1 MRPLANTFST
11 IYGQIS
17 TPDWNDDLIVKSL
30 RLYGEWAFTEQRLIA
45 SLIRQGDSLWDVGA
59 FLGTF
64 GIGAAQESLEKP
76 SRIVAIEPSSELY
89 PHVLENLRHNA
100 PCTFEIAPFAVA
112 SETGWLS
119 PRSGT
124 GSGNAGAVSYET
136 ALDGQESI
144 ADRVEGRT
152 LKDLRA
158 SFGNYDV
165 LKLDVEGMENAAV
178 RGDIE
183 YIKQNQPVIWAE
195 CNENSSSLLLLE
207 ALCWLGYDPLYVA
220 FPAFRSTNFNGS
232 SEVIYPMAYEAV
244 LLAAPAD
251 RLRKFNREVEG
262 EDVIVRD
269 VRTSFDLRKALWST
283 PRWSMLEWTK
293 LSRPELIALLGRHVR
308 GESLEGFMV

>member
-1 MRPLANTFST
+1 VTNTFST
-11 IYGQIS
+11 IYGKVS

-30 RLYGEWAFTEQRLIA
+30 RLYGEWAFIEQRLIA

-64 GIGAAQESLEKP
+64 GIGAALESPEKP
-76 SRIVAIEPSSELY
+76 SKIVAVEPGSELY
-89 PHVLENLRHNA
+89 PHLLENLRHNA
-100 PCTFEIAPFAVA
+100 PCIFEIAPFAVA
-112 SETGWLS
+112 SETGWLR

-124 GSGNAGAVSYET
+124 GSGNAGAVSYEV
-136 ALDGQESI
+136 AQDGQHGI
-144 ADRVEGRT
+144 AARVESRS

-178 RGDIE
+178 RGDLE
-183 YIKQNQPVIWAE
+183 YIKQNRPVIWAE
-195 CNENSSSLLLLE
+195 CNENSSSLFLLE

-220 FPAFRSTNFNGS
+220 FPAFRKANFNGS
-232 SEVIYPMAYEAV
+232 TEVIYPMAYEAV

-251 RLRKFNREVEG
+251 RLSKFNREIEG

-283 PRWSMLEWTK
+283 PRWSMLEWAG
-293 LSRPELIALLGRHVR
+293 LSRPELIALLGHQER